1 MLYYFLY
8 QLIFKQYG
16 GTGESIVFKGLNVF
30 QYVTF
35 RTAWATITA
44 LVISLLFGGKV
55 INKLQELK
63 IGQEIREEL
72 SAEHHAKRGTPTMGG
87 VLILGSVFLSTI
99 IWARL
104 DSLYLWLALAATT
117 AFGVIGFVD
126 DYIKIVKKRSLGLT
140 ERQKLLGQ
148 LLTALVVWGF
158 LFYSTS
164 DSLFRGTEFRDLNK
178 FVTKINQ
185 PKNPVSQYLQTQLAP
200 ETKRLFESYD
210 GSPAQAQILQ
220 KSLTGDLNR
229 VLNDPNFYNE
239 QRFNPANFPEDE
251 KIKLSDEA
259 KKLIE
264 KRPMQGDGLVRFNRR
279 LLQDTY
285 PEELSRAGGY
295 FWNISIPFFKDTAIT
310 DPLTAVTYV
319 GPFLYLLFIVFVLLG
334 SSNAVNLTDGM
345 DGLAASVT
353 FIAMSALT
361 ALTYVASDSRWSN
374 YLDITHKP
382 EAAELTVFCGAM
394 VGASLGFLW
403 YNSPP
408 AEVFMGDV
416 GSLAIGGALGT
427 VAILT
432 KQEFLLPFIGGVFII
447 EAASVMLQVG
457 YFKFTKNPKTKV
469 GKRIFLQAP
478 LHHHYQLKGLK
489 EPKIVFRFVI
499 VAILFALLSL
509 STLKLR

>member
-8 QLIFKQYG
+8 QIVYQTYG
-16 GTGESIVFKGLNVF
+16 RGGESIFYKGLNVI

-44 LVISLLFGGKV
+44 LLISLLFGGKV
-55 INKLQELK
+55 IQKLADLK

-72 SAEHHAKRGTPTMGG
+72 SEEHHAKKGTPTMGG

-99 IWARL
+99 LLARL
-104 DSLYLWLALAATT
+104 DSRYLWLALGATT
-117 AFGVIGFVD
+117 AFGLIGFFD

-140 ERQKLLGQ
+140 GWQKILGQ
-148 LLTALVVWGF
+148 LLTALVVWGC
-158 LFYSTS
+158 L
-164 DSLFRGTEFRDLNK
+164 
-178 FVTKINQ
+178 
-185 PKNPVSQYLQTQLAP
+185 YL
-200 ETKRLFESYD
+200 
-210 GSPAQAQILQ
+210 
-220 KSLTGDLNR
+220 
-229 VLNDPNFYNE
+229 V
-239 QRFNPANFPEDE
+239 AN
-251 KIKLSDEA
+251 
-259 KKLIE
+259 
-264 KRPMQGDGLVRFNRR
+264 
-279 LLQDTY
+279 Y
-285 PEELSRAGGY
+285 P
-295 FWNISIPFFKDTAIT
+295 WNLSIPFFKATAIS
-310 DPLTAVTYV
+310 DYSSAVTWI
-319 GPFLYLLFIVFVLLG
+319 GPILYLFFIIFVLLG

-361 ALTYVASDSRWSN
+361 ALTYVSSDGRWSA

-403 YNSPP
+403 YNAPP
-408 AEVFMGDV
+408 AQVFMGDV

-427 VAILT
+427 IAILT
-432 KQEFLLPFIGGVFII
+432 KQEFLLVFIGGVFII
-447 EAASVMLQVG
+447 EAVSVMLQVG
-457 YFKFTKNPKTKV
+457 YFKFTRKTTGK

-478 LHHHYQLKGLK
+478 LHHHFQLSGLK

>member
-16 GTGESIVFKGLNVF
+16 GAGESIFYKGLNVF

-44 LVISLLFGGKV
+44 LLITLLFGGKV
-55 INKLQELK
+55 IKKLQQLK

-72 SAEHHAKRGTPTMGG
+72 SAEHQAKKGTPTMGG
-87 VLILGSVFLSTI
+87 VLILGSVFISTVL
-99 IWARL
+99 WARL
-104 DSLYLWLALAATT
+104 DSLYLWLALGATT
-117 AFGVIGFVD
+117 AFGVIGFID
-126 DYIKIVKKRSLGLT
+126 DYIKIVKRRSEGLT
-140 ERQKLLGQ
+140 EKQKLFGQ
-148 LLTALVVWGF
+148 LVTAILVWGC
-158 LFYSTS
+158 LYMAS
-164 DSLFRGTEFRDLNK
+164 N
-178 FVTKINQ
+178 
-185 PKNPVSQYLQTQLAP
+185 
-200 ETKRLFESYD
+200 
-210 GSPAQAQILQ
+210 
-220 KSLTGDLNR
+220 
-229 VLNDPNFYNE
+229 
-239 QRFNPANFPEDE
+239 
-251 KIKLSDEA
+251 
-259 KKLIE
+259 
-264 KRPMQGDGLVRFNRR
+264 
-279 LLQDTY
+279 Y
-285 PEELSRAGGY
+285 P
-295 FWNISIPFFKDTAIT
+295 WNVSIPFFKATANSNYA
-310 DPLTAVTYV
+310 DAVTWIYSI
-319 GPFLYLLFIVFVLLG
+319 PYLFFIIFVLLG

-345 DGLAASVT
+345 DGLAASIT
-353 FIAMSALT
+353 FIAMAALT
-361 ALTYVASDSRWSN
+361 ALTYVSSDARWAEI
-374 YLDITHKP
+374 LLIQHKP

-403 YNSPP
+403 YNAPP

-432 KQEFLLPFIGGVFII
+432 KQEFLLVFIGGVFII

-457 YFKFTKNPKTKV
+457 YFKFTKRTAGK

-478 LHHHYQLKGLK
+478 LHHHFQLAGWK